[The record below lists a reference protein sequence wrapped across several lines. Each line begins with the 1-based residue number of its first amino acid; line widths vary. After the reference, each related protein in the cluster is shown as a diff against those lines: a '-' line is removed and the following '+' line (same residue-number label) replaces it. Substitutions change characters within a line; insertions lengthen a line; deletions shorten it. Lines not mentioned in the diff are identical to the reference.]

1 LKDENVT
8 NFHPL
13 PCVKVKSGF
22 VSLCTVCF
30 VDGFCAPPKRRQI
43 MGAESKSR
51 WGQASSTNY
60 NSMQEKNYKHFWG
73 IYTRNL
79 ANAYSRK
86 QNNNKPSKSREKQK
100 EQIQEIQTK
109 TKSEVLNFVQ
119 YPPLSPRLCI
129 LSTNHERCV

>member
-43 MGAESKSR
+43 VGAESKSR

-60 NSMQEKNYKHFWG
+60 NSMQEKKLQTLLGDLYQKPRQRLLQKTKQQQTLK
-73 IYTRNL
+73 IE
-79 ANAYSRK
+79 RK
-86 QNNNKPSKSREKQK
+86 KKSKSKKYKQK
-100 EQIQEIQTK
+100 LK
-109 TKSEVLNFVQ
+109 AKS
-119 YPPLSPRLCI
+119 STLCSI
-129 LSTNHERCV
+129 HR